1 MATSIL
7 KSTFRTNLVKSL
19 LFEIISK
26 TSRYHYVFGRKQ
38 AWPSVTDPDTGE
50 SVSSEFNPP
59 SVSDSFPYELEAR
72 NDIIFSKALDAND
85 VAAVIERYDWSA
97 NVVYDMYD
105 EYSVDNVSASGATS
119 LATAIFYVVT
129 DEYHVY
135 KCLDNNRGATS
146 TVKPTGTSREPQ
158 EYSDGYIWKYM
169 YTIPIYLRNKFMT
182 SSVIPVATSLTT
194 QFYSNG
200 SITNY
205 TIQNRGS
212 DYVRRDSYS
221 VEKLVPVRG
230 GSGYSDGD
238 LTITFPFPPEQAAAT
253 IAANVDGTLDQASIV
268 IGNSGH
274 QYNDLSAPLVTISP
288 PDEETG
294 VQATAYATVVNG
306 EVTAITLINVGSGYT
321 QNPLI
326 TIEVPPGGVSEG
338 IKVRAVVDAIV
349 IINGVV
355 DRIIMANSGA
365 GYTTPPIPIIT
376 GENGSD
382 LEIKPYYFKDTF
394 TDVVVTGDG
403 YIANN
408 PYSINSI
415 TIEDGGI
422 FTTRP
427 AGETLITFPNPNIAG
442 TRPVVKVEFGIILD
456 EGITKYTVTDVHI
469 VDPGRGYTSPF
480 YWRTSTAKNNVT
492 SDALTTAPNVESPLI
507 LNLNTEA
514 QRNHA
519 QFSPLINN
527 SGEIEALL
535 VNEPGAAYTFAT
547 LNIVSKITTETGIKT
562 LGSDIVASNPNFSP
576 ATVQTDFNVGSI
588 DSKQSDV
595 ELGAIDGAIYACRII
610 TGGNGFSSNTTLTVD
625 GDGTGC
631 ELVPTI
637 GPGGAII
644 DVSVLNPGKNYKSA
658 KVIINGNGSGAEISP
673 IIAPKGGHGKDA
685 IDELYASTLLFSSKL
700 YNEKINNL
708 IPLTSGYRRLAM
720 VKNIREYGSDSIY
733 QNATGTSLI
742 TCIVSKNELNI
753 ASVSN
758 INILTDQYL
767 YFGDYTNEFLIIE
780 KYETDDAYHLL
791 VLPTNTSYIPIAGSS
806 LSLFRTSEG
815 SYKIDSSSTISNRYN
830 ISIASV
836 VPPNINKYS
845 GEMIY
850 LENRTSFSASEDQ
863 AVAVSTSIKF

>member
-38 AWPSVTDPDTGE
+38 RWPAIADPDTGE
-50 SVSSEFNPP
+50 SISSEFNPP

-85 VAAVIERYDWSA
+85 VAAVIERYDWSS
-97 NVVYDMYD
+97 NIVYDMYD
-105 EYSVDNVSASGATS
+105 EYSADNVAASGATS

-129 DEYHVY
+129 DEYNVY
-135 KCLDNNRGATS
+135 KCLDNNRGANS
-146 TVKPTGTSREPQ
+146 TVKPTGTAREPQ
-158 EYSDGYIWKYM
+158 ELSDGYIWKYM

-200 SITNY
+200 SITRY

-238 LTITFPFPPEQAAAT
+238 LDITFPFPPEQAVAT
-253 IAANVDGTLDQASIV
+253 ISANVDGTLDQASIV

-274 QYNDLSAPLVTISP
+274 RYNDLSAPLVTISA
-288 PDEETG
+288 PDEVGGT
-294 VQATAYATVVNG
+294 QALAYATVVDG
-306 EVTAITLINVGSGYT
+306 DVTAITLSEVGSGYT

-349 IINGVV
+349 IINGTVE
-355 DRIIMANSGA
+355 RIIMQNSGA
-365 GYTTPPIPIIT
+365 GYTTPPVPIIT

-382 LEIKPYYFKDTF
+382 FEVKPYYIKDTF
-394 TDVVVTGDG
+394 TDIVVDGDG
-403 YIANN
+403 YIPDN

-422 FTTRP
+422 FTTKP

-442 TRPVVKVEFGIILD
+442 TRPVVKVEFGTILD
-456 EGITKYTVTDVHI
+456 EGVTKYTVTDVHI
-469 VDPGRGYTSPF
+469 IDPGQGYTSPF
-480 YWRTSTAKNNVT
+480 YWRSSTARNNVT
-492 SDALTTAPNVESPLI
+492 SDALTTAPNVEAPLI
-507 LNLNTEA
+507 LNLNVEA
-514 QRNHA
+514 QRNNA
-519 QFSPLINN
+519 QFAPLINN
-527 SGEIEALL
+527 SGEIEAIL
-535 VNEPGAAYTFAT
+535 VNEPGAAYTYAT
-547 LNIVSKITTETGIKT
+547 LNVVSKITTETGVKT
-562 LGSDIVASNPNFSP
+562 LGSDIVASHPNFSQ
-576 ATVQTDFNVGSI
+576 ATIQTDFNVGSI

-595 ELGAIDGAIYACRII
+595 ELGAIDGAIYACRIVS
-610 TGGNGFSSNTTLTVD
+610 GGNGFSSNTVLTVD
-625 GDGTGC
+625 GDGSGC

-637 GPGGAII
+637 GPGGSII
-644 DVSVLNPGKNYKSA
+644 DVAVTNPGKNYKSA
-658 KVIINGNGSGAEISP
+658 SVVITGNGSGAQIVP

-685 IDELYASTLLFSSKL
+685 IDELYASTLLFSSKI

-708 IPLTSGYRRLAM
+708 VPLTSGYRRVAM
-720 VKNIREYGSDSIY
+720 LKNIREYSSDSIY

-742 TCIVSKNELNI
+742 TCIISKNDVNI

-758 INILTDQYL
+758 INISLDQYL
-767 YFGDYTNEFLIIE
+767 YFGDYANEFLIVE
-780 KYETDDAYHLL
+780 KYETDDSYHLL
-791 VLPTNTSYIPIAGSS
+791 VLPTNTSYVPIAGSS
-806 LSLFRTSEG
+806 LSLFKTSEG
-815 SYKIDSSSTISNRYN
+815 AYKIDSSSTISNRYN
-830 ISIASV
+830 MSITGVIS
-836 VPPNINKYS
+836 PNINKYS

-863 AVAVSTSIKF
+863 AVAISTSIKF